1 MSQQEAWTYYRK
13 LLKDLLT
20 VCQLANIQQWPQLQE
35 FLHTFAKQRPGAVAR
50 SAMHLAIS
58 GVLTSNSRLM
68 QTPRGG
74 VGLRGGRR
82 DTWGYTQ
89 SVRGDDA
96 DGVGAARWG
105 RGGCMGLSIW
115 GDEGSVGREL
125 K

>member
-1 MSQQEAWTYYRK
+1 MSQQEAWAYYRK

-74 VGLRGGRR
+74 VGLRGGEE
-82 DTWGYTQ
+82 GY
-89 SVRGDDA
+89 
-96 DGVGAARWG
+96 
-105 RGGCMGLSIW
+105 MGLHTKCK
-115 GDEGSVGREL
+115 G
-125 K
+125 